1 MEGWMKE
8 NCVIY
13 ACTTATVLGL
23 FCMSHSW
30 HSLWALGL
38 GNRTESLQR
47 RTSNATEKP
56 NRHDGGQ
63 GVRL

>member
-30 HSLWALGL
+30 HSLWALGML
-38 GNRTESLQR
+38 AFCNMCPRQR
-47 RTSNATEKP
+47 P
-56 NRHDGGQ
+56 N
-63 GVRL
+63 